1 MQVIK
6 SNGIIIINDS
16 YNSNPDSVKMGLETL
31 SDYKTKGTK
40 HVVLSDMLELGKSSK
55 REHRMV
61 GELVKKMK
69 FRNLYT
75 YGAESYN
82 TFLTAKGLENN
93 FYFDSKEDLTKFLK
107 AIVKRGDVI
116 YIKGSR
122 GMKMEDVID
131 HF

>member
-1 MQVIK
+1 
-6 SNGIIIINDS
+6 IINDS

-31 SDYKTKGTK
+31 SVYKTKGTK

-55 REHRMV
+55 LEHRSV

-69 FRNLYT
+69 FRNLYA

-82 TFLTAKGLENN
+82 TFLSAKGLENN
-93 FYFDSKEDLTKFLK
+93 FYFDTKEDLAKILK
-107 AIVKRGDVI
+107 VMVKRGDVI
-116 YIKGSR
+116 YVKGSR

-131 HF
+131 YFKS